1 METLGKDGRYEL
13 RAPIGQ
19 GTLAATFEAFDA
31 RRRVPVIIER
41 FAASADLTAYAEVV
55 AALKRADVAG
65 VAAPQEL
72 VLTRDPA
79 PFAVHAATPGESL
92 ESALRE
98 GALQW
103 ARAAAIVA
111 GCANVL
117 AAVARATGHTHRA
130 LVPADIWLTADGA
143 PRVLGFG
150 RAALGPGEPVRRGRL
165 SCEYRAPEQLV
176 DSPGDARSDVFTLA
190 VLLVELTT
198 GVHPF
203 SGTTAFQ
210 AAHKLTRTPPDLAEL
225 TRGMPATIARDVA
238 ALVRRALAGDP
249 DERPRDAAALA
260 ERLEYYRPL
269 AGAPA
274 PHRPAPPVASPTPVE
289 PPRHVEDPTTVLQL
303 PNMRHLFP
311 RRPAA
316 DPPPPAASE
325 PSAAPEPAPSPPA
338 APAPPRPHTPVPQ
351 ARLAPP
357 PEAPDLATLELP
369 VHKDPP
375 PPATATPRPALSS
388 PVRKDTFTP
397 GPPPATATP
406 RPALPSPVR
415 KDTFTPGSPA
425 SDLSDITERDIRP
438 ADEAATVAHVRL
450 PRFDPSALNSDDL
463 ATIAVPRGLHFA
475 LRAPAETTLLLPE
488 ARPAADGLP
497 AGARPGPLVS
507 ARVKL
512 LIGLNVLCVLV
523 LLVLVIAVL

>member
-13 RAPIGQ
+13 RAPIDQ
-19 GTLAATFEAFDA
+19 GTLAASFQAFDA
-31 RRRVPVIIER
+31 RRRVPVIAWR

-65 VAAPQEL
+65 VVSPQEL
-72 VLTRDPA
+72 VLTHDPA
-79 PFAVHAATPGESL
+79 PFAVHAAMPGESL

-111 GCANVL
+111 GCANIL
-117 AAVARATGHTHRA
+117 AAVARATGRTHRA
-130 LVPADIWLTADGA
+130 LAPADIWLAPDGT

-203 SGTTAFQ
+203 SGATAFQ
-210 AAHKLTRTPPDLAEL
+210 AAHKLTQTPPDLAEL

-249 DERPRDAAALA
+249 DERPRDAAAFA

-274 PHRPAPPVASPTPVE
+274 PLRPAPPAASPSPIE

-316 DPPPPAASE
+316 APPPPAASE
-325 PSAAPEPAPSPPA
+325 ASPSPEPAPGPPP
-338 APAPPRPHTPVPQ
+338 APAPPAPHTPVLQ
-351 ARLAPP
+351 ARRAPP

-369 VHKDPP
+369 VRHDP
-375 PPATATPRPALSS
+375 A
-388 PVRKDTFTP
+388 
-397 GPPPATATP
+397 PPATATP

-415 KDTFTPGSPA
+415 KDTFTPGPPPA
-425 SDLSDITERDIRP
+425 MDLSDITERDIRP

-475 LRAPAETTLLLPE
+475 PRAPAETTLLLPE
-488 ARPAADGLP
+488 ARPAADGLR
-497 AGARPGPLVS
+497 ARARPGPLAS
-507 ARVKL
+507 TRVTL
-512 LIGLNVLCVLV
+512 LIALNVLCVLV